1 MVHNHNALTCRNK
14 TLATLW
20 QPPGVFSSFVVSE
33 TSKSG
38 HPWTGRLQR
47 SVSSVMTMAP
57 RGLLSTLNLEVLI
70 SKPSQK
76 QMLGTDS
83 PFSALAWQWP
93 QGEDAQ
99 WADSCPS
106 APPPLGLRLA
116 GQALPAPEWVSLG
129 QSPAVDQRAVKRGRR
144 LPCLPHLPA
153 RARRSRLG
161 REELALLALSAFLFL
176 PGLSSVSRSCTMTR
190 ICCELGVA

>member
-106 APPPLGLRLA
+106 APPP
-116 GQALPAPEWVSLG
+116 WVS
-129 QSPAVDQRAVKRGRR
+129 DW
-144 LPCLPHLPA
+144 PA
-153 RARRSRLG
+153 RPCQLLSGSASARAQLWT
-161 REELALLALSAFLFL
+161 REQ
-176 PGLSSVSRSCTMTR
+176 
-190 ICCELGVA
+190 